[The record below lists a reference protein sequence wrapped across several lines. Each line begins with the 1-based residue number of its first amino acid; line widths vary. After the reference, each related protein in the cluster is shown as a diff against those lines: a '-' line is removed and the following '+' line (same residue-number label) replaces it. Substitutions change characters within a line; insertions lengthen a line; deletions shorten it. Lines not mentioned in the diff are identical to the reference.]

1 VHDCLRHRL
10 MLSYEAQGEGVSAD
24 RVIDALVEQVAI
36 P

>member
-1 VHDCLRHRL
+1 L

-24 RVIDALVEQVAI
+24 KVIDAIVEQVAL